1 MMYSKEDLNNLTY
14 KDYILLMA
22 EELNNN
28 GFTDNGKKYEVSTDV
43 NGNFVSDLFRA
54 FVLSMEDK
62 GAVDFLKGIGL
73 LNNGRCPLTGLMYS
87 QSSKTSYTS
96 EYNSSINYDINR
108 KWFEYTKVKRN
119 WGCFFSIPIIIV
131 GIIIGVANGF
141 STIAFVTMGLG
152 VLIAILAGMYG
163 GANFGNNWNRLCI
176 SNEIGINTLTLIT
189 ILEIEKSGKGYSP
202 DIVQK
207 YEIPSADL
215 EEFLRWKNG

>member
-43 NGNFVSDLFRA
+43 NGNFVSDFFRA

-96 EYNSSINYDINR
+96 EHCCP
-108 KWFEYTKVKRN
+108 VK
-119 WGCFFSIPIIIV
+119 FSE
-131 GIIIGVANGF
+131 
-141 STIAFVTMGLG
+141 
-152 VLIAILAGMYG
+152 IL
-163 GANFGNNWNRLCI
+163 
-176 SNEIGINTLTLIT
+176 
-189 ILEIEKSGKGYSP
+189 K
-202 DIVQK
+202 
-207 YEIPSADL
+207 
-215 EEFLRWKNG
+215 